1 MKKLKRL
8 KKRFAASGP
17 GLTVGVIA
25 IVLALTG
32 GAIAASGGLSGT
44 QKKEVKKIAQ
54 TEAKKLA
61 KQGPKGDPG
70 SAGLAGPTGPQG
82 SKGDP
87 GTPGTN
93 GKDGKSAEATS
104 FIGSKG
110 ACTEGGAEVK
120 SATPTVFVCNGKE
133 GEEGEEGPEGPKGDK
148 GDKGEPWTP
157 NGTLPPGA
165 TETGSWAFN
174 GTASDTEGILAAIS
188 FPIPYEFPLKA
199 AHVHIGEEGEAGFV
213 DSCPGTAAKP
223 TAPPGELC
231 VYFSESEG
239 LVNASVE
246 GIFRYNSLSKGATRT
261 GGMLKFIPSGVAYG
275 AGSFAVTG
283 CAISAPEVCTSYGP

>member
-1 MKKLKRL
+1 MKKLKRV

-17 GLTVGVIA
+17 GLTIGVIA

-54 TEAKKLA
+54 TEAKKFA
-61 KQGPKGDPG
+61 KQGAKGDPG
-70 SAGLAGPTGPQG
+70 PAGPMGSQG
-82 SKGDP
+82 GKGDT
-87 GTPGTN
+87 GTPGAD
-93 GKDGKSAEATS
+93 GKDGKSAEVTS
-104 FIGSKG
+104 FNGPKG
-110 ACTEGGAEVK
+110 VCAEGGAEVK
-120 SATPTVFVCNGKE
+120 SATPAVLICN
-133 GEEGEEGPEGPKGDK
+133 GEEGEP
-148 GDKGEPWTP
+148 GEPGSPWTAG
-157 NGTLPPGA
+157 GTLPSGA
-165 TETGSWAFN
+165 TETGSWAMN

-223 TAPPGELC
+223 SAPPGELC

-239 LVNASVE
+239 LVNATAE

-261 GGMLKFIPSGVAYG
+261 GAMLKFIPSGLAYG

-283 CAISAPEVCTSYGP
+283 CEISAPEVCTTYGP

>member
-1 MKKLKRL
+1 MKKLNRL

-54 TEAKKLA
+54 TEAKKFA
-61 KQGPKGDPG
+61 
-70 SAGLAGPTGPQG
+70 TQG

-87 GTPGTN
+87 GPAGPTGPTGAKGDAGTPGVN
-93 GKDGKSAEATS
+93 GKSAEVTS
-104 FIGSKG
+104 FSGPKG

-120 SATPTVFVCNGKE
+120 SATPAALVCNGE
-133 GEEGEEGPEGPKGDK
+133 
-148 GDKGEPWTP
+148 KGEPGEPGSPWTAS
-157 NGTLPPGA
+157 GTLPPGA
-165 TETGSWAFN
+165 TETGSWAMN

-283 CAISAPEVCTSYGP
+283 CEISAPEVCTTYVP